1 MDSCHG
7 YQIRRRLGFGGGG
20 IVFSG
25 IRKSDNL
32 RVAIKIIKGKGLKKT
47 TSNGVPTEISLLKR
61 AQTVP
66 GIIKVVEHFRRF
78 GNDILV
84 MEQFGT
90 SDLFDWIFLNGPSD
104 DHIARHIFKQVVKI
118 IEECFNQ
125 GIVHGDIKDENI
137 LINHTTLEIKIIDF
151 GEGMIVDGRPFR
163 KFHGT
168 LVHSPPEWFNSW
180 EFAQEPWTVWT
191 LGVLLFTLILGKYPF
206 EELDVAKTN
215 PFSNPLWNSL
225 KRKDKNLQTLVH
237 QYLALNPC

>member
-1 MDSCHG
+1 M
-7 YQIRRRLGFGGGG
+7 
-20 IVFSG
+20 FSG
-25 IRKSDNL
+25 LRKSDNL
-32 RVAIKIIKGKGLKKT
+32 RVAIKIIKGKGLKRT
-47 TSNGVPTEISLLKR
+47 TSDGIPTEVFLLKR

-66 GIIKVVEHFRRF
+66 GIIKVVEHFRRS

-137 LINHTTLEIKIIDF
+137 LINHATLEIKVIDF

-191 LGVLLFTLILGKYPF
+191 LGVLLFTLIFGKYPF
-206 EELDVAKTN
+206 EELEVAETN
-215 PFSNPLWNSL
+215 PFSSPLWDTLDKKDEDLQNLVYHCLAFNPLKRISL
-225 KRKDKNLQTLVH
+225 SQILQNPWMQRK
-237 QYLALNPC
+237 

>member
-1 MDSCHG
+1 M
-7 YQIRRRLGFGGGG
+7 
-20 IVFSG
+20 FSG
-25 IRKSDNL
+25 LRKSDNL
-32 RVAIKIIKGKGLKKT
+32 RVAIKIIKGKGLKRT
-47 TSNGVPTEISLLKR
+47 TSDGIPTEVFLLKR

-66 GIIKVVEHFRRF
+66 GIIKVVEHFRRS

-137 LINHTTLEIKIIDF
+137 LINHATLEIKVIDF
-151 GEGMIVDGRPFR
+151 GEGIIVDGILFR

-168 LVHSPPEWFNSW
+168 LVHSPLSGLTAGN
-180 EFAQEPWTVWT
+180 
-191 LGVLLFTLILGKYPF
+191 LH
-206 EELDVAKTN
+206 
-215 PFSNPLWNSL
+215 
-225 KRKDKNLQTLVH
+225 KNLGLH
-237 QYLALNPC
+237 GPLGYYCSP